1 MAALTEERNTRELH
15 VGAVKYNYEREV
27 AASSTVYAGSL
38 AAQNATGYAVPASAA
53 SGIVVLGRA
62 ENTAAAGEKV
72 NIRRGAFLFD
82 NGTDTEL
89 LTSADIGA
97 ECYVLDDQTVG
108 KVGGTAKI
116 KAGKVLDVTDDGVA
130 VLI

>member
-1 MAALTEERNTRELH
+1 MAALSKNRSTPERIATLRQFE
-15 VGAVKYNYEREV
+15 
-27 AASSTVYAGSL
+27 AAGEIYAGALVALNSS
-38 AAQNATGYAVPASAA
+38 GKAVPASDTA
-53 SGIVVLGRA
+53 GLRVLGRA

-97 ECYVLDDQTVG
+97 DCYVLDDQTVG